1 MISERLS
8 FRLARP
14 TPPNSFVNS
23 STASTVAGLSVA
35 AGPPSGSQ
43 SGDLLVATIVGEAG
57 VAVAPPAGW
66 TVRATE
72 GPGSLTVLT
81 ATYNGTDLLFT
92 FTVLSAVNL
101 GLVISSYRGFSF
113 GSIGA
118 VSVSAQHPTPP
129 SLLVST
135 EGSIALIVG
144 GAATAGSTYAMPSN
158 WSARGSLSVGR
169 SVLMFERNTL
179 APAEVLTGTQ
189 VQRNSG
195 TAVDC
200 RVYLM
205 SLRPN

>member
-57 VAVAPPAGW
+57 VAVTPPAGW

-72 GPGSLTVLT
+72 GSGSLTVLT

-113 GSIGA
+113 GAIGA

-144 GAATAGSTYAMPSN
+144 GATTAGSTYSMPSN
-158 WSARGSLSVGR
+158 WSARASLSVGR